1 MLVHAPV
8 RWSQLGDAAGIAAG
22 LVDATGKANLA
33 GLLPL
38 SAALDWLVLAGVGV
52 ADRAA
57 ARAARVPALIVGV
70 VVLDLFRF
78 GMGQNPSIPLDHA
91 KQPTTA
97 AIRFLQ
103 AREPAR
109 FAGLVPDF
117 GITPLPADVAM
128 RYRLQDARGYDYPIV
143 DRYDELW
150 KRAVAPKLPF
160 IPPTTLA
167 SATPLSLKVL
177 GMLGV
182 RRPGRAAR
190 RQAAAAA
197 GRLRRPRC
205 AHLRQP
211 EGAAARLG
219 RRRPPAPAPTSS
231 PPSRRRPSTPRREA
245 VTEGWASR

>member
-1 MLVHAPV
+1 M
-8 RWSQLGDAAGIAAG
+8 AAGPGAASSA
-22 LVDATGKANLA
+22 LVA
-33 GLLPL
+33 
-38 SAALDWLVLAGVGV
+38 
-52 ADRAA
+52 
-57 ARAARVPALIVGV
+57 
-70 VVLDLFRF
+70 LDLFRF

-128 RYRLQDARGYDYPIV
+128 RYGLHDARGYDYPIV
-143 DRYDELW
+143 DRYDALW

-167 SATPLSLKVL
+167 IDDAAVAE
-177 GMLGV
+177 GARDA
-182 RRPGRAAR
+182 RRAQPRRAAR

-197 GRLRRPRC
+197 GRLRRPRR

-211 EGAAARLG
+211 AGAAARLG
-219 RRRPPAPAPTSS
+219 RARRAAAPPTSS
-231 PPSRRRPSTPRREA
+231 PP
-245 VTEGWASR
+245 